1 VPRYVRVETS
11 HGPQIGT
18 QDADGSV
25 TPLVWQDGTP
35 VTDLVSLIAEGAA
48 EARDDDGAVIEQPRL
63 LAPLARLPRNM
74 MCVGKNYRAHA
85 AEFAGSGYDSSVS
98 GGGGDADE
106 EPLIVFTK
114 ADSSIV
120 GPDEPIVVPAGVT
133 SEVDYEGEL
142 AVVIGKGGRHI
153 ARDDVWD
160 HVFGYTIVNDVTARD
175 LQKQHRQWYLGKSLD
190 TFCPTGPAVVTADE
204 VDGANLRLRTWVNGE
219 LRQDATTDLLI
230 HDIPAVVSA
239 ISRSCA
245 LVPGDVIATGT
256 PAGVGIGMTP
266 PVFLA
271 DGDVDEINI
280 EGIVPLPHPVTPS
293 A

>member
-1 VPRYVRVETS
+1 MPRYVRVDTAD
-11 HGPQIGT
+11 GPQVGT
-18 QDADGSV
+18 QDAAGRV
-25 TPLVWQDGTP
+25 TPLRWSDGTP
-35 VTDLVSLIAEGAA
+35 VTDLVALIAAGTDASSGEGAVLD
-48 EARDDDGAVIEQPRL
+48 EPRL
-63 LAPLARLPRNM
+63 LAPLTRLPRNM

-85 AEFAGSGYDSSVS
+85 AEFAGSGYDSSAA
-98 GGGGDADE
+98 GGTDD

-114 ADSSIV
+114 ADTSII
-120 GPDEPIVVPAGVT
+120 GPDDPIVVPAGVT

-153 ARDDVWD
+153 APEDAWD

-175 LQKQHRQWYLGKSLD
+175 LQKQHRQWFLGKSLD

-204 VDGANLRLRTWVNGE
+204 VDGANLRLRTWVNDE

-230 HDIPAVVSA
+230 HDIPSIVSA

-271 DGDVDEINI
+271 DGDVVAIEI
-280 EGIVPLPHPVTPS
+280 EGIGRLSNPVTIVS